1 MKGKRKIIIS
11 VTNDL
16 VADNRVHKVA
26 TSLMKFGFEV
36 LLVGRKLK
44 GSLPVNRDYQ
54 TKRFRLFFTKGA
66 KFYACYNIRLF
77 FFLLFTKSD
86 IFLANDLD
94 TLPANFLASKIRN
107 KKLVYDSHE
116 YFTEVPELINRPKI
130 KRIWE
135 RIEKRILPKIKNA
148 YTVCGS
154 IADVYKEKYG
164 IEMKVIRNISE
175 CNGKIIP
182 KETDYLKALSM
193 QKIILYQGAVNVG
206 RGIEEVIEAMQ
217 YVENARFVIVG
228 DGDVTE
234 DAKKIVSRLYLK
246 HKVFFIGKVPLEELI
261 AYTQKATIGIS
272 LEKNIG
278 LNYYYALPNKLFD
291 YIRANVPVLASRL
304 PEIENI
310 VKTYDIGCFIEN
322 HNPKHIAE
330 NINFMLNSPDKMQ
343 KWKENLE
350 KASAELC
357 WENEEKILKE
367 IFNLKQNADDTDKAD

>member
-1 MKGKRKIIIS
+1 MPKKKKIIIS

-16 VADNRVHKVA
+16 VADNRVNKVA
-26 TSLMKFGFEV
+26 NSLIKFGFDV
-36 LLVGRKLK
+36 LLVGRITK
-44 GSLPVNRDYQ
+44 GSLPISRIYK
-54 TKRFRLFFTKGA
+54 TKRFRLLFNKGA
-66 KFYACYNIRLF
+66 MFYACYNIRLF
-77 FFLLFTKSD
+77 FFLIFTKAD
-86 IFLANDLD
+86 IFMSNDLD

-116 YFTEVPELINRPKI
+116 YFTEVPELVNRPKI

-135 RIEKRILPKIKNA
+135 RIEKYILPKIKNT

-154 IADVYKEKYG
+154 IAGVYKEKYC
-164 IEMKVIRNISE
+164 IEMKVVRNVPE
-175 CNGKIIP
+175 CNKQINPI
-182 KETDYLKALSM
+182 ETDYLKELSK
-193 QKIILYQGAVNVG
+193 QKIILYQGAVNMG

-234 DAKKIVSRLYLK
+234 DAKKLVSKFYLK
-246 HKVFFIGKVPLEELI
+246 HKVFFIGKVPIEELV

-291 YIRANVPVLASRL
+291 YINANVPVLASRL
-304 PEIENI
+304 PEIENV

-330 NINFMLNSPDKMQ
+330 KINFMLHSPEKMQ
-343 KWKENLE
+343 VWKENLK
-350 KASAELC
+350 KASDELC
-357 WENEEKILKE
+357 WENEEKVLKD
-367 IFNLKQNADDTDKAD
+367 IYTNL